1 MKSRRPRVGFFSR
14 ELSLLCGFVFFCLSC
29 GTPAINAGSHGDT
42 SKHEAAVS
50 SPDRVMSPLASV
62 RDVKS
67 QAIDRGDI
75 KPGKTIASLS
85 PMDVWH
91 EPVFCSDEVVAERRT
106 VASPTLVVL
115 GIRLQI

>member
-14 ELSLLCGFVFFCLSC
+14 ELSFFCGFVFFCLSC

-42 SKHEAAVS
+42 SKHETAVS
-50 SPDRVMSPLASV
+50 SPERVMSPLASV

-75 KPGKTIASLS
+75 KPGKAIASLS
-85 PMDVWH
+85 ATDVWH
-91 EPVFCSDEVVAERRT
+91 EPDFFTEEFVAERRS
-106 VASPTLVVL
+106 AAPPTLVVL
-115 GIRLQI
+115 GVRLQI